1 MSKVY
6 QCPSCFNDKSLH
18 LGACTSGLCQ
28 GASPQPRSSATMST
42 TLGGGEE
49 SVVEEEVEVESML
62 GEEEEVEV
70 ESKLE
75 EEEAREERERIR
87 STAGGTSLIA
97 K

>member
-1 MSKVY
+1 MPLLASSK
-6 QCPSCFNDKSLH
+6 S

-42 TLGGGEE
+42 MLGGGEE
-49 SVVEEEVEVESML
+49 LVVEEEVEVESML
-62 GEEEEVEV
+62 G
-70 ESKLE
+70 

>member
-6 QCPSCFNDKSLH
+6 QCPSCFNDKSPH

-42 TLGGGEE
+42 MLGGGEE
-49 SVVEEEVEVESML
+49 AVVEDEVESML
-62 GEEEEVEV
+62 GEEE
-70 ESKLE
+70 
-75 EEEAREERERIR
+75 AREERERR
-87 STAGGTSLIA
+87 GRTADGTSLIA